1 MCLDCEFQ
9 LMSSCFLLVELRK
22 VDIDVDD
29 PECVLSRDRG
39 DYLNLALSMGLMGE
53 VHDKQLYLDLI
64 WHEFHRQQV

>member
-39 DYLNLALSMGLMGE
+39 DYLNLARKYGIDGGGT
-53 VHDKQLYLDLI
+53 
-64 WHEFHRQQV
+64 

>member
-1 MCLDCEFQ
+1 MCLDREFQ

-39 DYLNLALSMGLMGE
+39 DYLNLARKYGINGGGT
-53 VHDKQLYLDLI
+53 
-64 WHEFHRQQV
+64 